1 MKRRLSVFLV
11 ILMLC
16 SMLSAYAS
24 AGEPVTITV
33 LTRYIDGGPDA
44 MNQYYYNRMRQFE
57 RENPDIVIE
66 DISVNELDVFNMKL
80 KSSIAS
86 NEFPDVFMNYGYSN
100 ISEWVK
106 NGLVRDLSEVIA
118 SDDYSGPS
126 NEAYLLPWNY
136 ANKGIEG
143 VYGIPTNVNV
153 GMVFYINQKLLR
165 SFGLE
170 VPKTWEDVI
179 AMAPTLIENDILPI
193 ALSAGTKGR
202 LAHFHTALSMR
213 MFGLDIREKLVN
225 GEIKWSEG
233 ESLMVLQKYE
243 ELIKLGLFGT
253 DAISMDASGMQ
264 AAFLNGKAAMYPGM
278 LVNSTVTLAAMEEE
292 GDFVMS
298 NFFYF
303 EDKPEYK
310 DYWFVAAGDGLS
322 IMTPDKETARLEAAK
337 KFVKFMT
344 SQESFNEQA
353 QKNGAGIYPVIVD
366 YTALGI
372 KTNAALDAF
381 LENYNQMTGASDEFD
396 VYFDFRASQEI
407 FRTEIQTLFAGV
419 DAGSVA
425 ASLDAQY
432 DAAR

>member
-372 KTNAALDAF
+372 KTNAALAAI

>member
-1 MKRRLSVFLV
+1 MKGRMSVFLV
-11 ILMLC
+11 ILMLLC
-16 SMLSAYAS
+16 MLGAYAS

-44 MNQYYYNRMRQFE
+44 MNQYYYSRMRQFE
-57 RENPDIVIE
+57 KENPGIAIE

-100 ISEWVK
+100 ITEWVE
-106 NGLVRDLSEVIA
+106 NGLVRDLSDVIS
-118 SDDYSGPS
+118 SDDYNGPD
-126 NEAYLLPWNY
+126 NEAYLRPWNY
-136 ANKGIEG
+136 SKKGIEG
-143 VYGIPTNVNV
+143 IYGIPTNVNV
-153 GMVFYINQKLLR
+153 GMVFYINQKLLK

-179 AMAPTLIENDILPI
+179 AMAPTLIENGITPI
-193 ALSAGTKGR
+193 ALSAATKGR
-202 LAHFHTALSMR
+202 LAHFHTALSLR

-225 GEIKWSEG
+225 GDIKWSEG
-233 ESLMVLQKYE
+233 ESLQVLQKYE
-243 ELIKLGLFGT
+243 ELINLGLFGT

-264 AAFLNGKAAMYPGM
+264 AAFLNGEAAMYPGM
-278 LVNSTVTLAAMEEE
+278 LVNSTVTLAAMKEE

-298 NFFYF
+298 SFFYF

-322 IMTPDKETARLEAAK
+322 IMTPEKETARLEAAK

-344 SQESFNEQA
+344 SQDSFNEQA
-353 QKNGAGIYPVIVD
+353 QKNGASIYPVMVD
-366 YTALGI
+366 YTALGV
-372 KTNAALDAF
+372 KTNATLAAF
-381 LENYNQMTGASDEFD
+381 LENYSQMTGASDEFD
-396 VYFDFRASQEI
+396 VFFDFRASQEI
-407 FRTEIQTLFAGV
+407 FRTEIQTMFAGV
-419 DAGSVA
+419 DAVSVA